1 MQMGFYIAF
10 LRALYLFY
18 QNAHWQS
25 NGPGSY
31 SNHLMFQ
38 RLYENVL
45 KEIDDVAEKSIALF
59 DNEVLDLSKQNE
71 MIFKILS
78 KYSVKSN
85 DFVITGIEF
94 EKAFQ
99 DVAIRI
105 LNELKEQNKL
115 SKGLENKIL
124 GQLDSSENPRCYL
137 LKQNI

>member
-1 MQMGFYIAF
+1 MGFYIAF

-45 KEIDDVAEKSIALF
+45 EAIDDIAEKSIALF
-59 DNEVLDLSKQNE
+59 DNEILDLSKQNE

-78 KYSVKSN
+78 KYSIKSN

-105 LNELKEQNKL
+105 MNELKEQNKL